1 MSKAQ
6 ELVSIIVPVYNAE
19 KFLNDT
25 ISTVQNQT
33 YSNWELLFIDDKSKD
48 DSVKIIEAAIKK
60 DKRIKLYKQA
70 KNGGAALAR
79 NRGIEEA
86 AGKYICFLDADDL
99 WKPEKLQKQITFMHN
114 QKCAFSFTGYQFADS
129 KGNAQFADS
138 KGNANGKKVYV
149 PEKMSYKQALKN
161 TTIST
166 ITVMFDMSKLNK
178 TDVMMPNVRS
188 EDTATWWKVLKKV
201 DYAYAINE
209 ILSYYRRSENT
220 SSSNKL
226 KAIKQTWNLYR
237 RVENFN
243 IIKSS
248 YYFGWYIFNAV
259 RRRI

>member
-25 ISTVQNQT
+25 INTVQNQT

-48 DSVKIIEAAIKK
+48 NSVKIIEAAIKK
-60 DKRIKLYKQA
+60 DKRIKLYKQE

-99 WKPEKLQKQITFMHN
+99 WNPEKLKKQITFMYN

-129 KGNAQFADS
+129 KGNA
-138 KGNANGKKVYV
+138 NGKKVYV
-149 PEKMSYKQALKN
+149 PEKMAYKQALKN

-166 ITVMFDMSKLNK
+166 ITVMFDMTKLSKK
-178 TDVMMPNVRS
+178 DVMMPNVRS
-188 EDTATWWKVLKKV
+188 EDTATWWRVLKKV

-237 RVENFN
+237 KVEKFN
-243 IIKSS
+243 IIKSL
-248 YYFGWYIFNAV
+248 YYFSWYIFNAI
-259 RRRI
+259 RRRV